1 MLSTTKVTLKVQTLD
16 GDGRADD
23 ESVAQLRAA
32 GEIKDWKTLLISRRR
47 MTNLM
52 FPNLLIIQAVR
63 YLYRHSPSALVAG
76 TSEIQDASLVQQIV
90 GALTVEQGFR
100 FASQTDNGLIQLMA
114 LETAFEDRRLRQVLS
129 GEQQR
134 SLSDLLNSILTNEG
148 TWSTFLAL
156 FYEYPSAYPSLQALI
171 GSALAVAT
179 ESALIAYVE
188 SVRLSAPCNL
198 PNRQAVS
205 VCLAR
210 FRNEANE
217 PSRWFLWEKAFQ
229 RWSSWHFDGAGRE
242 LLEPTFSEMDY
253 AIIGYLKECIV
264 GSEAQAQ
271 LSMIESEIKNVEQ
284 NWFREHHRALYL

>member
-1 MLSTTKVTLKVQTLD
+1 ITPTSCFVSAPKV
-16 GDGRADD
+16 
-23 ESVAQLRAA
+23 
-32 GEIKDWKTLLISRRR
+32 
-47 MTNLM
+47 
-52 FPNLLIIQAVR
+52 
-63 YLYRHSPSALVAG
+63 
-76 TSEIQDASLVQQIV
+76 
-90 GALTVEQGFR
+90 FR
-100 FASQTDNGLIQLMA
+100 FASQTDNDLIQLMA

-134 SLSDLLNSILTNEG
+134 SLSDLLNIILTNEG

-198 PNRQAVS
+198 PHRQAVS

-217 PSRWFLWEKAFQ
+217 RSRRFLWE
-229 RWSSWHFDGAGRE
+229 
-242 LLEPTFSEMDY
+242 
-253 AIIGYLKECIV
+253 
-264 GSEAQAQ
+264 
-271 LSMIESEIKNVEQ
+271 
-284 NWFREHHRALYL
+284 